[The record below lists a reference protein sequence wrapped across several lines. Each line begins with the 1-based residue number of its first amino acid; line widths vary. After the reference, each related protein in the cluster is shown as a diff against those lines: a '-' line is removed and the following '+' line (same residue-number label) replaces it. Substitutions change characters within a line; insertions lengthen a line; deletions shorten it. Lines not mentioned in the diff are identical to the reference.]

1 KHGYKHRGRDDSN
14 REPTEPP
21 ARRWVRIVVRSQPFV
36 FQNTEGPIAS
46 NNLSFRS
53 AVKTQATVTHGAWL
67 DAGEWGRDARE
78 RYVDIEHT
86 RKPRSCER
94 GFAGINAHS
103 TRFKLT

>member
-1 KHGYKHRGRDDSN
+1 MRFEVVHGLDFAIRRNQATDGATLGNGGVYLQNRTPRKHGYKHRGCDDSN

-36 FQNTEGPIAS
+36 FQNAAGPIAS

-67 DAGEWGRDARE
+67 D
-78 RYVDIEHT
+78 
-86 RKPRSCER
+86 
-94 GFAGINAHS
+94 
-103 TRFKLT
+103 